1 MQFNIG
7 DIIKVYST
15 FDFSEVAAIIVE
27 VRGENLRV
35 RYLDRL
41 DEAAL
46 WYRDDEVIEDNT
58 P

>member
-46 WYRDDEVIEDNT
+46 WYQDDEVIEEET
-58 P
+58 G

>member
-1 MQFNIG
+1 MQFNVGEIV
-7 DIIKVYST
+7 KVYST

-46 WYRDDEVIEDNT
+46 WYQDDEVIEEET
-58 P
+58 E

>member
-15 FDFSEVAAIIVE
+15 FDFSEVATIIVE

-46 WYRDDEVIEDNT
+46 WYQDDEVIEEET
-58 P
+58 E

>member
-46 WYRDDEVIEDNT
+46 WYQEDEVIEEET
-58 P
+58 E

>member
-46 WYRDDEVIEDNT
+46 WYQDDEVIEEET
-58 P
+58 E